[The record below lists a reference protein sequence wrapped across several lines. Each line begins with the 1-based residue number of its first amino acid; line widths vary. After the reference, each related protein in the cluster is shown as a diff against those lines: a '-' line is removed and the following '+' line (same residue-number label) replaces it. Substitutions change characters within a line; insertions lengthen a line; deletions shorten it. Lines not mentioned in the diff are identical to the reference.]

1 MTIIKRADLGR
12 PLTWD
17 ELDDNFQQVD
27 DLTAAASAAVSSASA
42 SATAAASSAAS
53 SATSATDAAN
63 SAANAAAAIVSAV
76 KSTVTFTTGGTL
88 NSNLDRISDGTYLYY
103 WTGSYPITVPASS
116 TVDGTG
122 GIGIGFW
129 AVDTDLLLRPVSVKI
144 LGEYTSGNYTLRYLT
159 DRVVYGGL
167 EYSVADE
174 SLLPF
179 TTTGVWADDVVNL
192 VVIGGPSK
200 SVHVKFFGAPGDG
213 TDQTAQ
219 IQLAADFTKGTNLE
233 LEFESG
239 GEYLINSDQIKL
251 PYVDGYLSGKRMVI
265 RGNGCTFITSGAYEP
280 FIQYTGLNV
289 TTTSVIKYGYHFHDF
304 TVTGFANRDST
315 WTNVVSAMAISFAYG
330 AAYNIHGENLG
341 KVMRMYGRA
350 TSYRTSG
357 GSQIRD
363 SVISCYTD
371 PKDNVTGHNAIFQTD
386 VDWCSG
392 DAIISKGPDVY
403 IDGLTYNYV
412 GCIQATNEDDIYK
425 KANVSP
431 YVGEPRGV
439 PISAGADS
447 VAASNITILNVK
459 GNYVGAGGLSI
470 NASNVSIGGVIDLG
484 SIWTDNF
491 AASLT
496 GAMVW
501 LNVQGGQIGNI
512 KCKDI
517 YSGLGLN
524 AGCSDLQIGKF
535 TARSKMAVTGA
546 TLFSATDSSESAIE
560 RVDLLGVYLHG
571 ASTINNDVYLNTAGI
586 TIGEIYISQMNN
598 QQGGVSV
605 EFARACRVRKLTLV
619 ATTSTATNTWVRF
632 SAAASVDRISTVNGY
647 GTAILVAS
655 DIVPVIGDIRMSGK
669 LGSASPIVINGT
681 GTQSLKWG
689 NITIGGNTTGQP
701 SISGTLSMEGYT
713 GNSWKLTTTGVTGV
727 VSYPTKVTQ
736 TLS

>member
-17 ELDDNFQQVD
+17 ELDDNFRQVD

-42 SATAAASSAAS
+42 SATAAATSATA

-63 SAANAAAAIVSAV
+63 SAANAATAIVSAV
-76 KSTVTFTTGGTL
+76 KSTITFTTGGTL

-103 WTGSYPITVPASS
+103 WTGTYPVTVPAGS

-122 GIGIGFW
+122 GIGTGFW
-129 AVDTDLLLRPVSVKI
+129 SVDTDSLLRPVSVKI
-144 LGEYTSGNYTLRYLT
+144 LGEYTSGNYTLKYLT

-167 EYSVADE
+167 EYSAKDE

-219 IQLAADFTKGTNLE
+219 IQLAADFTKGTSLE

-239 GEYLINSDQIKL
+239 GEYLINSNQIKL

-280 FIQYTGLNV
+280 FIQYTGSNV
-289 TTTSVIKYGYHFHDF
+289 TTTSVIKYGYLFYDF
-304 TVTGFANRDST
+304 TVTGFANRDSV
-315 WTNVVSAMAISFAYG
+315 WTQVVSAMALSYAYG
-330 AAYNIHGENLG
+330 SAYNIKGENLG
-341 KVMRMYGRA
+341 KVLRMYGRA
-350 TSYRTSG
+350 LAYGTTG

-363 SVISCYTD
+363 SVISCYSD
-371 PKDNVTGHNAIFQTD
+371 PKDGLTGYNTMLNTS

-392 DAIISKGPDVY
+392 DAIISKGSNVY

-412 GCIQATNEDDIYK
+412 GCIQETNADEISK
-425 KANVSP
+425 KAEGKP
-431 YVGEPRGV
+431 GEPRGV
-439 PISAGADS
+439 AISAGADG
-447 VAASNITILNVK
+447 VPASNITILNVV

-470 NASNVSIGGVIDLG
+470 NASNVSIGGVISLG
-484 SIWTDNF
+484 SHWTDNF
-491 AASLT
+491 NANLSGGML
-496 GAMVW
+496 W
-501 LNVQGGQIGNI
+501 LNVTNGQIGNI
-512 KCKDI
+512 KAKDI
-517 YSGLGLN
+517 YSGIGLN
-524 AGCSDLQIGKF
+524 AGCSDIQMGKF
-535 TARSKMAVTGA
+535 SARSKMAVAGA
-546 TLFSATDSSESAIE
+546 GLISVTDSSTSTIE
-560 RVDLLGVYLHG
+560 RVDIEGIYLHG

-605 EFARACRVRKLTLV
+605 EFAKACRVRKLTLV
-619 ATTSTATNTWVRF
+619 ATTSTVTNTWVRF